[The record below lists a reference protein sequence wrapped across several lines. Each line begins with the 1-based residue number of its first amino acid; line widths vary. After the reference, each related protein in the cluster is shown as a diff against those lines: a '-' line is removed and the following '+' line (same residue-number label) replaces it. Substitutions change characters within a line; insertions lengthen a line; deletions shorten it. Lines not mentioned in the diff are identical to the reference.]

1 MITRAVL
8 ELFQSTILLL
18 RLYSIYKT
26 NTLTK
31 GGKKISAQKMLIALF
46 YFQAP
51 VNNRINSI
59 WSFIYQ
65 NASGLASSH
74 FR

>member
-1 MITRAVL
+1 
-8 ELFQSTILLL
+8 
-18 RLYSIYKT
+18 
-26 NTLTK
+26 
-31 GGKKISAQKMLIALF
+31 MLIALF

-51 VNNRINSI
+51 VNNRVNSI

-74 FR
+74 FRQQEPCFSYLFQTPRAVLDMLVGKQ

>member
-1 MITRAVL
+1 MKEKL
-8 ELFQSTILLL
+8 G
-18 RLYSIYKT
+18 YSEPK
-26 NTLTK
+26 NGK
-31 GGKKISAQKMLIALF
+31 VNGNFSSNQRGKKKISAQKMLMALF